1 MGTEVGEIYLG
12 LNINQDPFEK
22 QLGGLAR
29 NAEKEVSNAF
39 KPIEKQITGLAK
51 KMQMPTVNAFK
62 SLGKLVAGAFS
73 IGLITNFTKSCL
85 DLGSDL
91 TEVQNVV
98 DTTFKTMSGSVNAF
112 AESAMMNYGMSETL
126 AKQYIGT
133 LGAMSNSMGF
143 SEQAAYDMAASV
155 TALTGDVASFYNLST
170 DEAFDKLKSIWTG
183 ETETLKSIGVLLTQT
198 NLDQYALNN
207 GFGKTTA
214 SMTEQEKVMLRY
226 QYTMSALADASGDFA
241 KTSGSWA
248 NQTRILSLQFDALKA
263 TLGQGFINLF
273 TPIIQLINTLMAKLQ
288 VLAQQFKAFTE
299 MISGNRGGN
308 GSSTPIEGAAQDTE
322 KLVSGLGGVT
332 GAAKKA
338 AKAVG
343 LISVDELNVL
353 PSAANAA
360 GGGAGGV
367 SGGAAADF
375 GNINTAAA
383 KTDGIVGEIDGKV
396 SSLLKKIEPLTNAL
410 KRLWNG
416 GLAKLGKFSATG
428 LKDFYNNF
436 LKPLG
441 KWAFGTEDKGFVR
454 LINIINED
462 LNGVDWDTIS
472 KNLSDFWTAIAP
484 YAESF
489 GEGLIDFFE
498 VMSDISFSVFELLFG
513 EGGALVKMTGWL
525 NSNDPEAAR
534 SWGFA
539 LGVLGTALLAYK
551 TLKPAVL
558 LLGNLFGLLS
568 KTPLAAGAAS
578 AISSLGTA
586 LTSLGG
592 IKGLMTMDLAT
603 IFGAGSATEIGLTIG
618 AGVIGGIA
626 AAFAGFEGG
635 KALGKLI
642 FPESADY
649 YDNFS
654 WFGDGGFFTTIA
666 DCISNGDAAIL
677 WDALKDMIADIGAK
691 LGDLFAGIWNGI
703 SGFFGWI
710 WNGLTGLLG
719 SIWNTVT
726 GFLSNIWNGITS
738 FFGNIWNG
746 ITGFLGN
753 IWNGITGFFGNIW
766 SGITGLI
773 SNIWNSITGFFTGIW
788 EGITGL
794 FVNIAGGIAS
804 WFENSIKPWF
814 SFDKWKSMLAAI
826 PNAFTQAFK
835 GAANGAIGFFNGMI
849 GGVESLVNGAIK
861 GLGNLLK
868 FVNKI
873 PGVNIDFDS
882 WGISL
887 PRIPML
893 AEGGYVGVNQPQ
905 LAVIGDNKRHGEIV
919 APENKMYEV
928 TYKAMQDALRDI
940 LDNFPTQGGDSG
952 GDIIIPV
959 YISST
964 KLDEFIVTA
973 QDRRNFRNGGR

>member
-1 MGTEVGEIYLG
+1 MGTDIGEIDLG
-12 LNINQDPFEK
+12 LNVNQNLFNK
-22 QLGGLAR
+22 QIHGLAKSVQ
-29 NAEKEVSNAF
+29 APVVNAF
-39 KPIEKQITGLAK
+39 KPI
-51 KMQMPTVNAFK
+51 
-62 SLGKLVAGAFS
+62 GKLIGGALA
-73 IGLITNFTKSCL
+73 IGSVVKFTKSCL

-98 DTTFKTMSGSVNAF
+98 DTTFKTMSGSVDEF
-112 AESAMMNYGMSETL
+112 ASNAMMSYGMSETL
-126 AKQYIGT
+126 AKQYMGT
-133 LGAMSNSMGF
+133 LGAMSRSMGF
-143 SEQAAYDMAASV
+143 SEQSAYDMASSV
-155 TALTGDVASFYNLST
+155 TALAGDVASFYNLSS

-207 GFGKTTA
+207 GFGNTTA

-248 NQTRILSLQFDALKA
+248 NQTRILSLQFDTLKA

-273 TPIIQLINTLMAKLQ
+273 TPLIQLINTLMAKLQ
-288 VLAQQFKAFTE
+288 ALAQQFKAFTE
-299 MISGNRGGN
+299 LISGNRGGN
-308 GSSTPIEGAAQDTE
+308 GSSTAIEGAAQDTE

-375 GNINTAAA
+375 GSINTAAA

-416 GLAKLGKFSATG
+416 GLAKLGKFSAAG

-454 LINIINED
+454 LVNIINED

-472 KNLSDFWTAIAP
+472 KNLSDFWTAIEP
-484 YAESF
+484 YAENF

-513 EGGALVKMTGWL
+513 SGGALVKMTGWL
-525 NSNDPEAAR
+525 NSNDPETAR

-539 LGVLGTALLAYK
+539 LGVLATALFAYK
-551 TLKPAVL
+551 KIKKAVTVL
-558 LLGNLFGLLS
+558 ESLFLTLS
-568 KTPLAAGAAS
+568 KSPLAAGAAS
-578 AISSLGTA
+578 AISSLGSA

-592 IKGLMTMDLAT
+592 IKGLMTMDLGT
-603 IFGAGSATEIGLTIG
+603 LLGAGTATEIGLTIG
-618 AGVIGGIA
+618 AGVLGGIA

-635 KALGKLI
+635 KALGKLL

-677 WDALKDMIADIGAK
+677 WDALKDMIADIGSK
-691 LGDLFAGIWNGI
+691 LGGLFAGIWNGI

-710 WNGLTGLLG
+710 WGGLTGLLG
-719 SIWNTVT
+719 
-726 GFLSNIWNGITS
+726 NIWNAV
-738 FFGNIWNG
+738 
-746 ITGFLGN
+746 TGFLGN

-773 SNIWNSITGFFTGIW
+773 GNVWNSITGFFGGIW
-788 EGITGL
+788 DGITG
-794 FVNIAGGIAS
+794 FFGNIASAIAS

-814 SFDKWKSMLAAI
+814 SLDRWKSMLAAI
-826 PNAFTQAFK
+826 PQAFVQAFK

-849 GGVESLVNGAIK
+849 GGLESLVNGAIK

-893 AEGGYVGVNQPQ
+893 AEGGYVGANQPQ
-905 LAVIGDNKRHGEIV
+905 LAMIGDNKRHGEIV

-940 LDNFPTQGGDSG
+940 LDNLPAQGGDSG

>member
-1 MGTEVGEIYLG
+1 MGTEAGEIYLG
-12 LNINQDPFEK
+12 LNINQDPFKK

-29 NAEKEVSNAF
+29 SAEKEVSNAF

-112 AESAMMNYGMSETL
+112 AESAMVNYGMSETL

-248 NQTRILSLQFDALKA
+248 NQTRILSLRFDALKA

-273 TPIIQLINTLMAKLQ
+273 TPLIQLINTLMVKLQ
-288 VLAQQFKAFTE
+288 ALAQQFKAFTE
-299 MISGNRGGN
+299 MLSGDRGG
-308 GSSTPIEGAAQDTE
+308 GSSTAISGAVQDTGE
-322 KLVSGLGGVT
+322 LVSGLGGVT
-332 GAAKKA
+332 DAAKKA

-353 PSAANAA
+353 PSAANAS
-360 GGGAGGV
+360 GGGI

-375 GNINTAAA
+375 GSINTTAE
-383 KTDGIVGEIDGKV
+383 KTGSIVGEIDTKV

-428 LKDFYNNF
+428 LTDFYNNF

-441 KWAFGTEDKGFVR
+441 KWAFGTEDKGFTR

-462 LNGVDWDTIS
+462 LNGVDWDTIN
-472 KNLSDFWTAIAP
+472 KNLSDFWTAIEP
-484 YAESF
+484 YAENF

-498 VMSDISFSVFELLFG
+498 IMSDVSFSIFEFLFG
-513 EGGALVKMTGWL
+513 EGGALVKMTDWL

-539 LGVLGTALLAYK
+539 LGVLATSLFAYK
-551 TLKPAVL
+551 KVKKSVKILQS
-558 LLGNLFGLLS
+558 LFGWLS
-568 KTPLAAGAAS
+568 KTPLAAGASS
-578 AISSLGTA
+578 AVSALGTALSSLGTA

-654 WFGDGGFFTTIA
+654 WFGDEGFFDTILNT
-666 DCISNGDAAIL
+666 DLPILGDAL
-677 WDALKDMIADIGAK
+677 VDMIADIGSK
-691 LGDLFAGIWNGI
+691 LGGLF
-703 SGFFGWI
+703 SGL
-710 WNGLTGLLG
+710 WNGLKGLLSG
-719 SIWNTVT
+719 IGDFIITKIWNPIDSFMT
-726 GFLSNIWNGITS
+726 GIGEKVGGFFSSIGTSVAS
-738 FFGNIWNG
+738 FF
-746 ITGFLGN
+746 
-753 IWNGITGFFGNIW
+753 
-766 SGITGLI
+766 
-773 SNIWNSITGFFTGIW
+773 
-788 EGITGL
+788 
-794 FVNIAGGIAS
+794 VGIAENIRS
-804 WFENSIKPWF
+804 WFDNSVKPWF
-814 SFDKWKSMLAAI
+814 TLEKWQGIFSNIGTSITNIWTGIVDWWNNSALVKWWNDSVAPWFTLERWKNMLAVI
-826 PNAFTQAFK
+826 PDAFTQAFK

-882 WGISL
+882 WGVSL

-940 LDNFPTQGGDSG
+940 LDNLPTTGGDSG

-959 YISST
+959 YVSST

>member
-1 MGTEVGEIYLG
+1 MGTDIGEIDLG
-12 LNINQDPFEK
+12 LNVNQSLFNR
-22 QLGGLAR
+22 QIQGLAKS
-29 NAEKEVSNAF
+29 AQTPIVNAF
-39 KPIEKQITGLAK
+39 KPI
-51 KMQMPTVNAFK
+51 
-62 SLGKLVAGAFS
+62 GKLIGGALAIGS
-73 IGLITNFTKSCL
+73 IVKFTKSCL

-170 DEAFDKLKSIWTG
+170 DEAFNKLKSIWTG

-273 TPIIQLINTLMAKLQ
+273 TPLIQLINTLMAKLQ
-288 VLAQQFKAFTE
+288 ALAQQFKAFTE
-299 MISGNRGGN
+299 MLSGDRGG
-308 GSSTPIEGAAQDTE
+308 GSSTAIAGAVQDTGA
-322 KLVSGLGGVT
+322 LVSGLGGVT
-332 GAAKKA
+332 DAAKKA

-353 PSAANAA
+353 PSAANAS
-360 GGGAGGV
+360 GGGGI
-367 SGGAAADF
+367 SGSAAADF
-375 GNINTAAA
+375 GSINTAAE
-383 KTDGIVGEIDGKV
+383 KTGGIVGEIDGKV

-441 KWAFGTEDKGFVR
+441 KWAFGTEDKGFTR

-462 LNGVDWDTIS
+462 LNGVDWDTINR
-472 KNLSDFWTAIAP
+472 NLRDFWKAIEP
-484 YAESF
+484 YAENF

-498 VMSDISFSVFELLFG
+498 VMSNVAFSVFELLFG
-513 EGGALVKMTGWL
+513 EDGALVKMTGWL
-525 NSNDPEAAR
+525 NNNDPEMAR

-539 LGVLGTALLAYK
+539 LGVLATSLFAYK
-551 TLKPAVL
+551 KIKKSVKTLQS
-558 LLGNLFGLLS
+558 LFGWLS
-568 KTPLAAGAAS
+568 KTPLAAGASS
-578 AISSLGTA
+578 AVSSLGTA
-586 LTSLGG
+586 LSSLGAALTSLGG
-592 IKGLMTMDLAT
+592 VKGLMTMDLAT
-603 IFGAGSATEIGLTIG
+603 IFGAGTATEIGLTIG
-618 AGVIGGIA
+618 AGILGGIV

-654 WFGDGGFFTTIA
+654 WFGDEGFFDTILHT
-666 DCISNGDAAIL
+666 DLPILGDAL
-677 WDALKDMIADIGAK
+677 VDMIADIGSK
-691 LGDLFAGIWNGI
+691 LGGLF
-703 SGFFGWI
+703 SGL
-710 WNGLTGLLG
+710 WNGLTGLLSG
-719 SIWNTVT
+719 IGDFVITKIWNPIDSFMSGIGEKVG
-726 GFLSNIWNGITS
+726 GFFANIGTSVVSFFSGIAENIRSWFDNSVKPWFTLEKWQGIFSNIGASLSNV
-738 FFGNIWNG
+738 
-746 ITGFLGN
+746 
-753 IWNGITGFFGNIW
+753 W
-766 SGITGLI
+766 SGIVDW
-773 SNIWNSITGFFTGIW
+773 WN
-788 EGITGL
+788 
-794 FVNIAGGIAS
+794 
-804 WFENSIKPWF
+804 NSALVKWWNDSVAPWF
-814 SFDKWKSMLAAI
+814 SLERWKNMLAVI
-826 PNAFTQAFK
+826 PDAFTQAFK

-861 GLGNLLK
+861 GLGNLLG
-868 FVNKI
+868 FINKI
-873 PGVNIDFDS
+873 PGVNINFDS

-940 LDNFPTQGGDSG
+940 LDNLQPQGGDSG

-959 YISST
+959 YMSGT

>member
-1 MGTEVGEIYLG
+1 MGTDIGEIDLG
-12 LNINQDPFEK
+12 LNVNQTLFNK
-22 QLGGLAR
+22 QIHGLAKS
-29 NAEKEVSNAF
+29 AQAPVVNAF
-39 KPIEKQITGLAK
+39 KPI
-51 KMQMPTVNAFK
+51 
-62 SLGKLVAGAFS
+62 GKLIGGALA
-73 IGLITNFTKSCL
+73 IGSVVKFTKSCL

-98 DTTFKTMSGSVNAF
+98 DTTFKTMSGSVDEF
-112 AESAMMNYGMSETL
+112 ASNAMMSYGMSETL
-126 AKQYIGT
+126 AKQYMGT
-133 LGAMSNSMGF
+133 LGAMSRSMGF
-143 SEQAAYDMAASV
+143 SEQSAYDMASSV
-155 TALTGDVASFYNLST
+155 TALAGDVASFYNLSS

-288 VLAQQFKAFTE
+288 ALAQQFKAFTE

-308 GSSTPIEGAAQDTE
+308 GSSTAIEGAAQDTE

-375 GNINTAAA
+375 GSINTAAA
-383 KTDGIVGEIDGKV
+383 KTAGIVGEIDGKV

-416 GLAKLGKFSATG
+416 GLAKLGKFSAAG

-441 KWAFGTEDKGFVR
+441 KWAFGTDDKGFVR
-454 LINIINED
+454 LVNIINED

-472 KNLSDFWTAIAP
+472 KNLSDFWTAIEP
-484 YAESF
+484 YAENF
-489 GEGLIDFFE
+489 GEGLIDF
-498 VMSDISFSVFELLFG
+498 SFSVFELLFG
-513 EGGALVKMTGWL
+513 SGGALVKMTGWL
-525 NSNDPEAAR
+525 NSNDPETAR
-534 SWGFA
+534 SWGVA
-539 LGVLGTALLAYK
+539 LGVLATSLFAYK
-551 TLKPAVL
+551 KLKKAVTVL
-558 LLGNLFGLLS
+558 ESLFLTLS
-568 KTPLAAGAAS
+568 KSPLAAGAAS

-603 IFGAGSATEIGLTIG
+603 IFGAGSAAEIGLTIG
-618 AGVIGGIA
+618 AGVLGGIA

-635 KALGKLI
+635 KALGKLL

-677 WDALKDMIADIGAK
+677 WDALKDMIADIGSK
-691 LGDLFAGIWNGI
+691 LGGLFSGIWNGI
-703 SGFFGWI
+703 SGFFGWV

-719 SIWNTVT
+719 NIWNAVT
-726 GFLSNIWNGITS
+726 GFL
-738 FFGNIWNG
+738 GNIWNG
-746 ITGFLGN
+746 ITGFFSNIWNSITGFLGN
-753 IWNGITGFFGNIW
+753 IWNEITGFFGNIW

-773 SNIWNSITGFFTGIW
+773 NNVWNSITGFFTGIW
-788 EGITGL
+788 NGITGL
-794 FVNIAGGIAS
+794 FFDIAGGIAS

-814 SFDKWKSMLAAI
+814 SLDRWKNMLAAI
-826 PNAFTQAFK
+826 PQAFIQAFK

-849 GGVESLVNGAIK
+849 GGLESLVNGAIK

-893 AEGGYVGVNQPQ
+893 AEGGYVGANQPQ
-905 LAVIGDNKRHGEIV
+905 LAMIGDNKRHGEIV

-928 TYKAMQDALRDI
+928 TYKAMQDALRDT
-940 LDNFPTQGGDSG
+940 LDNLPTQGGDSV

>member
-1 MGTEVGEIYLG
+1 MGAEIGEIDLG
-12 LNINQDPFEK
+12 LSVNQSLFNK
-22 QLGGLAR
+22 QIQGLAKS
-29 NAEKEVSNAF
+29 AQSPIVNAF
-39 KPIEKQITGLAK
+39 KPI
-51 KMQMPTVNAFK
+51 
-62 SLGKLVAGAFS
+62 GKLIGGALAVGS
-73 IGLITNFTKSCL
+73 IMKFTKSCL

-248 NQTRILSLQFDALKA
+248 NQTRILSLQFNALKA

-273 TPIIQLINTLMAKLQ
+273 TPLIQLINTLMAKLQ
-288 VLAQQFKAFTE
+288 ALAQQFKAFTE
-299 MISGNRGGN
+299 MLSGDRGS
-308 GSSTPIEGAAQDTE
+308 GSSTAIAGAVQDTGE
-322 KLVSGLGGVT
+322 LVSGLGGVT

-353 PSAANAA
+353 PSAANAS
-360 GGGAGGV
+360 GGGGGI
-367 SGGAAADF
+367 SGSAAADF
-375 GNINTAAA
+375 GSMNTAAE
-383 KTDGIVGEIDGKV
+383 KTGGIVGEIDGKV

-410 KRLWNG
+410 KRLWNS

-441 KWAFGTEDKGFVR
+441 KWAFGTEDKGFTR

-462 LNGVDWDTIS
+462 LNGVDWDTIN
-472 KNLSDFWTAIAP
+472 KNLREFWKAIAP
-484 YAESF
+484 YAENF

-498 VMSDISFSVFELLFG
+498 VMSDVSFSIFELLFG
-513 EGGALVKMTGWL
+513 EGGALVKMTDWL
-525 NSNDPEAAR
+525 NSNDPKAAR
-534 SWGFA
+534 NWGFA

-592 IKGLMTMDLAT
+592 VKGLMTMDLAT

-691 LGDLFAGIWNGI
+691 LRNLFAGIWNGI

-940 LDNFPTQGGDSG
+940 LDNLPTQGVDSG